1 MNVTQTSRP
10 NVSKGDLDSCH
21 VYVALFA
28 DWTSAF
34 RVNTQT
40 GTFVNLN
47 EAIAYGEMK
56 DSRTMSDF
64 EKFEFEI
71 KYRDETRIPTYILI
85 VATASKYGDYFTGGE
100 GSKLWLDEFSLGFEP
115 PKK

>member
-1 MNVTQTSRP
+1 
-10 NVSKGDLDSCH
+10 
-21 VYVALFA
+21 
-28 DWTSAF
+28 
-34 RVNTQT
+34 
-40 GTFVNLN
+40 
-47 EAIAYGEMK
+47 MK

-85 VATASKYGDYFTGGE
+85 VATASKYGDYLTGGE